1 MRMFIISA
9 VGLATLAVFAPPAYS
24 ATKLVPEEGAIEIIL
39 LRQDAVR
46 QDLQLT
52 AEEAKKIDE
61 FCDTQWTKA
70 QEISE
75 LNESERDK
83 TFAEM
88 TKENERFISETLTKE
103 QRKRLDEIMLQVAGL
118 LWVTRPEVASRL
130 ELTAE
135 QKKKAETMQQIAR
148 DETEQLL
155 HATKDEQKDAKLRE
169 LRQTSRERLMS
180 LLTDSQK
187 TKWRQMTGQP
197 LRGEL
202 QFAARKGKTLR

>member
-9 VGLATLAVFAPPAYS
+9 VGLATLAVFASPAYS

-61 FCDTQWTKA
+61 FCDKQWTKA

-83 TFAEM
+83 KFAEM

-169 LRQTSRERLMS
+169 LRQTSRERLMT

-202 QFAARKGKTLR
+202 RFAAGKGKTLR